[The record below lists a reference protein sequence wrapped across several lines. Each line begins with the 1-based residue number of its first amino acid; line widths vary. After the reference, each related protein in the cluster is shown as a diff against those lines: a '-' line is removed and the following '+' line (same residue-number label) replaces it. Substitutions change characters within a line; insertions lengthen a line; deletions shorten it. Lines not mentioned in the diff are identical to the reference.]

1 MYLQTLNDKYGFN
14 IARIS
19 RMAKL
24 SNLTVYRF
32 FSGKHSTLKT
42 ASAIINVLP
51 ITPEERSSLIESM
64 FAPDAKD

>member
-24 SNLTVYRF
+24 SNITVHKF
-32 FSGKHSTLKT
+32 FSGENSTLKT

-64 FAPDAKD
+64 FAPDANN